1 MAKAQI
7 VPIAVEAVAFARSL
21 CADVEFSPEG
31 EDVLRVHTA
40 IHTTRL
46 FPTSRLVSQ
55 DTGLAIPRDKAIV
68 GENAGCS
75 GRFPQLATHGCI
87 ESRPAQML
95 SETGLASER
104 QSTFRRGRR
113 IMRGSSS
120 STAPAMPPS
129 AAATA
134 RTGESD
140 AG

>member
-1 MAKAQI
+1 MRRGMAKAQI

-40 IHTTRL
+40 IHTT
-46 FPTSRLVSQ
+46 SRLVSQ
-55 DTGLAIPRDKAIV
+55 VTGMAIPRDKAIV

-75 GRFPQLATHGCI
+75 GRFPQLAAHGCI